1 LENGDDEAA
10 LKFYRETLEVE
21 RAALGPDH
29 ADVVMTLQ
37 NLAQL
42 HHQRGELDQALMYFR
57 EALSIQQA
65 SLDANDVTIAQTL
78 NHIGNVYLQRGDA
91 KQLVEVFS
99 AAIRIIR
106 NAGRSE
112 SELVVSGFN
121 FYGLSKLHPE
131 CAPMA

>member
-1 LENGDDEAA
+1 

-29 ADVVMTLQ
+29 ADVVVTLQ

-42 HHQRGELDQALMYFR
+42 HHQRGELEQALTYFR
-57 EALSIQQA
+57 EALGIQQA
-65 SLDANDVTIAQTL
+65 ILDANDVSISQTL

-91 KQLVEVFS
+91 KQLIEAFS
-99 AAIRIIR
+99 EALRIIR
-106 NAGRSE
+106 RAGRSE
-112 SELVVSGFN
+112 SELVISGFN

-131 CAPMA
+131 GAPMA